1 MGPIPLMKNIPK
13 ILVTPGEPSSI
24 GYDISLDI
32 PKNNF
37 DANLVIIASLEI
49 LEERA
54 NLLERKINF
63 IEVDIN
69 DDVFPKLK
77 KNDILVHDINNTFK
91 VKIGSPNVKHVPI
104 ILESLDIAIKA
115 CLEKKADAIVT
126 GPVQK
131 STIMKYG
138 KDFSGHTE
146 YIASKTGNEPIM
158 MLHTKNLKI
167 ALLTTHLPLA
177 DVPKL
182 VTKKRLESYVK
193 VISKELNDKFGID
206 NPKISVCGLNPHAG
220 EDGYIGYEEK
230 DIIMP
235 TIKHLQIK
243 GYNVEG
249 PFSADTIFTR
259 DNQDLILAM
268 FHDQALP
275 VIKTLGFGNIVNTTL
290 GLPII
295 RTSVDHGTA
304 LDIAGTNK
312 ANSDSLIEA
321 IKTSINIVNQ
331 ENDRKN

>member
-77 KNDILVHDINNTFK
+77 KNDILVHNINNTFK

-235 TIKHLQIK
+235 TIKNLQSA

-259 DNQDLILAM
+259 DDQDLILAM

-275 VIKTLGFGNIVNTTL
+275 VIKTLGFGDIVNTTL